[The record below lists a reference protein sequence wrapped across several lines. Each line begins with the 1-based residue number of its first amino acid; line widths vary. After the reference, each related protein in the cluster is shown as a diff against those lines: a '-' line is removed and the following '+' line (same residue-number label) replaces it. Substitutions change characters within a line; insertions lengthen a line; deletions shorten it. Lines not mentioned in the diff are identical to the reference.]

1 MKDGVKPRQY
11 TVDSWEATFL
21 SWSIGDQENA
31 LKTLA
36 SLHKHAKRGRLGP
49 VAQPLPPVIN
59 PPEATTDPLFVNL
72 PEEAKFETLPEEA
85 KQ

>member
-31 LKTLA
+31 LKTLG

-49 VAQPLPPVIN
+49 VAQPLPPLIH

-72 PEEAKFETLPEEA
+72 PEEAGERVPAAGA